1 MSNRDLVEQAQ
12 LLMREIR
19 RLRAGRE
26 RRGLARIPQK
36 RSPDADWISLFHQA
50 YIKNRKEMMR
60 RGMAI

>member
-1 MSNRDLVEQAQ
+1 
-12 LLMREIR
+12 MREIR